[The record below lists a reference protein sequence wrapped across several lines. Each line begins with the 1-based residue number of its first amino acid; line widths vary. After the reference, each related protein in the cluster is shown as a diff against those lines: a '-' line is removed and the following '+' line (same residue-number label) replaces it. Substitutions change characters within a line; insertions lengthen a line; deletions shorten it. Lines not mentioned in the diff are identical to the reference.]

1 MTGEFTDSRT
11 DAEKYLQAHRPVRR
25 YSSTFLSLLILQG
38 IKLMVHKLAFVNL
51 GDMVNYWKMALVDF
65 CRKS

>member
-1 MTGEFTDSRT
+1 MTGEFTESRT

-25 YSSTFLSLLILQG
+25 YSSTFLALLILQG
-38 IKLMVHKLAFVNL
+38 IELMAHKLALLNL
-51 GDMVNYWKMALVDF
+51 GDMVNNWKMALVDF